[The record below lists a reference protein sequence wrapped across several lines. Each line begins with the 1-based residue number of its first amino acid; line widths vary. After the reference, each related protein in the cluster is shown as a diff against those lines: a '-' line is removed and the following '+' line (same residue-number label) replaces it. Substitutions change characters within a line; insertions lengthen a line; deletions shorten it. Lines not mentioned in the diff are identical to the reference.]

1 MNQIQ
6 SLHIVLLMF
15 QVDGTGTVATDDRF
29 QKSKEEPSNKP
40 EESSQAN
47 GLVTDDAG
55 PINEDLFM
63 DEDLEGLDDELNDL
77 DLN

>member
-1 MNQIQ
+1 MQ
-6 SLHIVLLMF
+6 SIIRITYF

-29 QKSKEEPSNKP
+29 QKSKESKSDEAGIEPP
-40 EESSQAN
+40 QTN

-77 DLN
+77 ELN